1 MWPARTRNREI
12 SRQHSV
18 QARIA
23 PAGPTGA
30 RESAL
35 EQEAMKKTVLT
46 FLAIV
51 ACWLSIQ
58 DPGFADPASPFKDL
72 PGRWVGD
79 GRLGFKEGKFEAVK
93 CRATYFLS
101 DDGVELTQNIRCAS
115 ASGNVEV
122 KSAIKHNGD
131 ALSGTWNELI
141 YNLGGDLSGQVT
153 PNGFRISVRG
163 EGLTANME
171 VIVREGKQIIE
182 IQFFSNTLVG
192 LTLVL
197 SKG

>member
-1 MWPARTRNREI
+1 
-12 SRQHSV
+12 
-18 QARIA
+18 
-23 PAGPTGA
+23 
-30 RESAL
+30 
-35 EQEAMKKTVLT
+35 MKNTVLT
-46 FLAIV
+46 FLAIL
-51 ACWLSIQ
+51 ACWLSFQ
-58 DPGFADPASPFKDL
+58 EHGLADTASPFKDL

-101 DDGVELTQNIRCAS
+101 DDGIELKQNVRCAS

-122 KSAIKHNGD
+122 KSEIKHNAG
-131 ALSGTWNELI
+131 ALTGTWNELI

-153 PNGFRISVRG
+153 PTGFRITVRG

-182 IQFFSNTLVG
+182 IQFFSNTLIG

-197 SKG
+197 TKG

>member
-1 MWPARTRNREI
+1 M
-12 SRQHSV
+12 
-18 QARIA
+18 
-23 PAGPTGA
+23 
-30 RESAL
+30 
-35 EQEAMKKTVLT
+35 
-46 FLAIV
+46 
-51 ACWLSIQ
+51 
-58 DPGFADPASPFKDL
+58 
-72 PGRWVGD
+72 
-79 GRLGFKEGKFEAVK
+79 K

-101 DDGVELTQNIRCAS
+101 DNGVELTQNIRCAS

>member
-1 MWPARTRNREI
+1 M
-12 SRQHSV
+12 
-18 QARIA
+18 
-23 PAGPTGA
+23 
-30 RESAL
+30 
-35 EQEAMKKTVLT
+35 
-46 FLAIV
+46 AIV
-51 ACWLSIQ
+51 ACWLSLQ
-58 DPGFADPASPFKDL
+58 EPGFADPASPFKDL

-101 DDGVELTQNIRCAS
+101 DDGGELTQNIRCAS

-131 ALSGTWNELI
+131 ALTGTWNELI

-153 PNGFRISVRG
+153 PNGFRISVHG

-182 IQFFSNTLVG
+182 IQFFSNTLVYNFPACG
-192 LTLVL
+192 QSSDSSCAYAAHSRQSRSSVPRSIACRYSLAAAAQRWHDPRR
-197 SKG
+197 

>member
-1 MWPARTRNREI
+1 
-12 SRQHSV
+12 
-18 QARIA
+18 
-23 PAGPTGA
+23 
-30 RESAL
+30 
-35 EQEAMKKTVLT
+35 MKKAFLT
-46 FLAIV
+46 FAAFF
-51 ACWLSIQ
+51 ACWLGIESH
-58 DPGFADPASPFKDL
+58 GFSETASPFKDL

-79 GRLGFKEGKFEAVK
+79 GRLGFKDAKFEAVK

-101 DDGVELTQNIRCAS
+101 DDSQQLKQNIRCAS

-122 KSAIKHNGD
+122 KSEITHKAG
-131 ALSGTWNELI
+131 ALAGTWNELI

-153 PNGFRISVRG
+153 PLGFRITVRG

-182 IQFFSNTLVG
+182 IQFFSETLVG

-197 SKG
+197 AKG

>member
-1 MWPARTRNREI
+1 
-12 SRQHSV
+12 V
-18 QARIA
+18 LD
-23 PAGPTGA
+23 
-30 RESAL
+30 AL
-35 EQEAMKKTVLT
+35 EQEAMKKTRFT
-46 FLAIV
+46 FLAIL
-51 ACWLSIQ
+51 ACWFSFQ
-58 DPGFADPASPFKDL
+58 DHSSADQVSPFKDL

-79 GRLGFKEGKFEAVK
+79 GRLGFKEGKFEPVK

-101 DDGVELTQNIRCAS
+101 EDGVELTQNIRCAS

-122 KSAIKHNGD
+122 KSAIKHNAG
-131 ALSGTWNELI
+131 ALTGTWNELI

-153 PNGFRISVRG
+153 PTGFRISVRG
-163 EGLTANME
+163 ESLTANME
-171 VIVREGKQIIE
+171 VIVREEKQIIE